1 MDPHLFEAVPDALLI
16 VDADGHIVRANTK
29 AHAMFG
35 QAPGTLEGQGVESLL
50 PADLRQLHRGH
61 RARYLEDP
69 HVRPMG
75 TSGQV
80 LVGQRGDGTRFP
92 VEIALSPLVHNGTPH
107 VLASIRDITDTQRQR
122 QALARARYDAI
133 AAQVGQLAI
142 ELTGPDLFDAL
153 AGLLANAL
161 GATCIA
167 IALRPPGS
175 EHMRIQA
182 VAGHG
187 WRIGGGEADCLVL
200 PGSASASAS
209 TPVVYASGDCPST
222 LLVDTD
228 PGWPGD
234 ACVVVVP
241 LQATERVAGAL
252 LVAASADRVDADALH
267 LLHSTG
273 SLLSTLLRQ
282 RRAEEALA
290 HAQRLDALGQLTGG
304 IAHDFNN
311 LLTVLSGSLQL
322 LRPHVHT
329 EDAADLIE
337 SAMRSVDRGSQLT
350 RKLLAF
356 ARRQRL
362 LPRAVDVGELLDDL
376 QRMLARTLGERIVLQ
391 VSAPDGV
398 PPIFVDPG
406 QVEAALL
413 NLVFNA
419 RDAMALGGT
428 IDIAASALD
437 VPQEHADD
445 DLPPGRYVRIN
456 VADTGLGMPPDTL
469 ARAMEP
475 FFTTKDA
482 GRGSGLGLSM
492 VYGFARQSGGG
503 LWIES
508 TPGHG
513 TRVSLHLPV
522 ARGEVELPTE
532 RATPVAPSRGER
544 VLVVEDDADVRRIA
558 IAFLRSGGYDVR
570 AVPDGDTALAMLRA
584 ERFDLLFSDVML
596 GPGMDGQAMAMAA
609 RDSHP
614 RIAVLL
620 ATGYE
625 APLGEAPGPF
635 ELFSKP
641 YERDALL
648 ARVRALLDAVP
659 PPGGPRDAERHL

>member
-1 MDPHLFEAVPDALLI
+1 MDPHLFEAVPDALVI
-16 VDADGHIVRANTK
+16 VDPDGRIVRANAK

-35 QAPGTLEGQGVESLL
+35 SAPDTLEGQGVESLL
-50 PADLRQLHRGH
+50 PADLRHRHRGH
-61 RARYLEDP
+61 RARYLQDP

-75 TSGQV
+75 TSDQV
-80 LVGQRGDGTRFP
+80 LVGQRGDGTCFP
-92 VEIALSPLVHNGTPH
+92 VEIALSPLVHGGTPH

-122 QALARARYDAI
+122 QALARAHYDAI

-142 ELTGPDLFDAL
+142 ELTGPSLFDAL
-153 AGLLANAL
+153 ASLLANAL
-161 GATCIA
+161 GAKGVA

-175 EHMRIQA
+175 EHVRIQA

-187 WRIGGGEADCLVL
+187 WRIGGGEARGLVL
-200 PGSASASAS
+200 PGSASAS
-209 TPVVYASGDCPST
+209 TPVVYAPGDCPST

-234 ACVVVVP
+234 ACVVMVP

-282 RRAEEALA
+282 RRAEEALG

-322 LRPHVHT
+322 LRPQVHT

-391 VSAPDGV
+391 VSSPDGV
-398 PPIFVDPG
+398 PPLFVDPG

-419 RDAMALGGT
+419 RDAMAMGGT
-428 IDIAASALD
+428 IEIAASALD
-437 VPQEHADD
+437 VPREHADG
-445 DLPPGRYVRIN
+445 DLSPGRYVRIT
-456 VADTGLGMPPDTL
+456 VADTGVGMPPATL

-503 LWIES
+503 LRIDS
-508 TPGHG
+508 TPGRG
-513 TRVSLHLPV
+513 TRVSLYLPV
-522 ARGEVELPTE
+522 ARDEVELPA
-532 RATPVAPSRGER
+532 RPATPIAATRGER

-570 AVPDGDTALAMLRA
+570 AVPDGETALAMLQA

-596 GPGMDGQAMAMAA
+596 GPGMDGQAMALAA
-609 RDSHP
+609 RATHP

-635 ELFSKP
+635 ELISKP
-641 YERDALL
+641 YERDDLL
-648 ARVRALLDAVP
+648 ARVRGLLDAIP
-659 PPGGPRDAERHL
+659 PPCRSL